1 VHGASNS
8 LQQWVDDVIMP
19 IATLGHLQAGL
30 ITVATGDGHITMS
43 VAIEDQSTNGRMM
56 SVLHCYYESEAFES
70 LLG

>member
-1 VHGASNS
+1 
-8 LQQWVDDVIMP
+8 MP

-30 ITVATGDGHITMS
+30 ITTATGDGHITMS

-56 SVLHCYYESEAFES
+56 SVVHCYYESEAFES